1 MKKRRLANRIID
13 AVHSNVGGTLNELYR
28 EMAVTKTSDR
38 RNVRRMLAQLYTKK
52 RVLPLFNRETGV
64 QMHFFPYSKEY
75 QKFGEEQQPNGK

>member
-28 EMAVTKTSDR
+28 DMGVIKTSDR
-38 RNVRRMLAQLYTKK
+38 RNVRRMLAQLYKKK
-52 RVLPLFNRETGV
+52 RVLPLFNRETG

-75 QKFGEEQQPNGK
+75 QKFGEEQQPDGK